1 MIRPVRLQ
9 LSRRPGFLLQTESL
23 EVNGLRAINCARPSI
38 WGNPFI
44 VGRSPRCHCAS
55 DAVDLN
61 VNSLARTMTNLYR
74 LALEE
79 LPGHNLAC
87 WCDLYAPCHVDTLLD
102 IFGRIE
108 CREAA

>member
-9 LSRRPGFLLQTESL
+9 LSRRPGFNLQAESRAI
-23 EVNGLRAINCARPSI
+23 NGLPAINCARPSL

-44 VGRSPRCHCAS
+44 VGRHAATAS
-55 DAVDLN
+55 ECVDLY
-61 VNSLARTMTNLYR
+61 VNDLAGLWPRFYR
-74 LALEE
+74 SALET